1 MKHQNNHHPPNYY
14 LNLAEERKKTYNL
27 ITPTEMNLKMK
38 DFIPCIYQKCYPC
51 KYGHVFSQKI
61 IKETNGFFKTSPH
74 SMDNGD
80 FHFNVGYDSFY
91 GEIKISYKGK
101 NGGYR
106 ITNIRDH
113 QKFKLFLL
121 CFVDTKKSF
130 TPQFYVVTKESITEL
145 NFLILTA
152 MNGTYSS
159 NVNNKVVP
167 KSTNV
172 KDKDCEWFF
181 KKHNIL
187 KGNKFSH
194 LKQFFN
200 EDFIKTTKFYQ
211 DFINFKFLNNGN

>member
-1 MKHQNNHHPPNYY
+1 MKHQNNYY

-27 ITPTEMNLKMK
+27 ITPTEMNLKMR
-38 DFIPCIYQKCYPC
+38 DFIPCIYQKCSPNM
-51 KYGHVFSQKI
+51 YGYVFSQKI

-80 FHFNVGYDSFY
+80 FYFNVGYQSFY

-113 QKFKLFLL
+113 QKFNFFLL
-121 CFVDTKKSF
+121 CFVDTQKSF
-130 TPQFYVVTKESITEL
+130 IPQYYVVPKGSVTES
-145 NFLILTA
+145 NFFSLTP
-152 MNGTYSS
+152 MNGTFLS
-159 NVNNKVVP
+159 NVNNEVVP

-172 KDKDCEWFF
+172 KDEYCEWFF

-200 EDFIKTTKFYQ
+200 EDFIKTTQFYQ
-211 DFINFKFLNNGN
+211 P